1 MKRDSQESLFYVK
14 INILMYEGWILMVE
28 KILFVLL
35 IVNLAIIFTGLY
47 INVRK
52 KRKQHRAA
60 LRIGDFYQSIL
71 DETLTAI
78 VAHDIRTG
86 EIFYANEQLKAIY
99 QIEGDI
105 ANLPP
110 DSLLIQER
118 GKKHLDLD
126 YEALRRGASNEAIE
140 YHDSGRIYQVK
151 GKIIDWYGREAYI
164 EYLFDVTDSKH
175 FSEQLQLEHE
185 ELQRKYQEEMLYRE
199 KAISD
204 DIISS
209 SRINLS
215 HGYVEE
221 MRVGT
226 KDGYEKKYHYAMDLI
241 SRIVAF
247 TNQVWLTEEQN
258 LNMSAPIMLRR
269 FLQGE
274 RAFSE
279 EFMAELKDGRHVWI
293 RSEAK
298 IVQRPETAE
307 IIAFC
312 YNRNITKEKILT
324 NILERI
330 MEFDYDEIFTV
341 DSLNGQVSL
350 MATGRYVLD
359 EQMEEGSYE
368 QEIINLK
375 SRAGTKADAKKI
387 ENDLALENVLEKLKI
402 DPVFISEVSLLSKN
416 GKPRL
421 KQLRFIYLNETLGTL
436 LFTITDIDDM
446 VQAEKQKKEELE
458 AALQI
463 AEEANATKMRFLANM
478 SHEIRTPMNVI
489 IGLASII
496 REEASNQE
504 KVLENTDRLE
514 STSKYLL
521 SLLNDVLDMA
531 RVETGSV
538 NLNKYEFSMSLYW
551 QTINT
556 IAESQAKAA
565 EVTYIFEQEPGML
578 QNYIGD
584 EVRLQQILINLIN
597 NAIKFTPKGGTVTVR
612 TKQIETVNR
621 RAMLQMQVE
630 DTGIGISKDFLPKV
644 FQVFAQ
650 EHDATTS
657 SYGGSGLG
665 LSIAKN
671 FARMMGGDIIV
682 ESEEGVGTIFT
693 VEVWLDLAESSSE
706 EKIVELPMDNTNF
719 FQGKHILLVEDHP
732 LNTVVAKRLLEKQQM
747 EVIHA
752 ENGQIAL
759 DLFRESEENAF
770 DAILMDVRMPVMD
783 GITAAQKIRDLERE
797 DAKSIPIIAMTANA
811 FDEDKQ
817 HTQEAGMNAHLAK
830 PIEPRMLYDTLAQQL
845 VLQARREKRE

>member
-1 MKRDSQESLFYVK
+1 MTDK
-14 INILMYEGWILMVE
+14 ILWVLLIINVT
-28 KILFVLL
+28 ILFV
-35 IVNLAIIFTGLY
+35 GLY
-47 INVRK
+47 ISFGRK
-52 KRKQHRAA
+52 REQRRAA
-60 LRIGDFYQSIL
+60 LRIGDLYQTIL
-71 DETLTAI
+71 NETQTGV
-78 VAHDIRTG
+78 VAHDTRTG
-86 EIFYANEQLKAIY
+86 EIFYANDRLKAIY
-99 QIEGDI
+99 KVEGDI
-105 ANLPP
+105 ENLEP
-110 DSLLIQER
+110 DSFLMQER

-126 YEALRRGASNEAIE
+126 YEALRKGASNEAIE

-151 GKIIDWYGREAYI
+151 GRIIDWYGREAYV

-221 MRVGT
+221 MRIGT
-226 KDGYEKKYHYAMDLI
+226 QDGYEKKYHYAMDLI

-247 TNQVWLTEEQN
+247 TNQVWLSEEQN

-279 EFMAELKDGRHVWI
+279 EFMAELKDGRHVWL

-330 MEFDYDEIFTV
+330 MEFDYDEIFTI

-359 EQMEEGSYE
+359 EQMEEGDYA
-368 QEIINLK
+368 QELANLK
-375 SRAGTKADAKKI
+375 LRAGSKADAKKI
-387 ENDLALENVLEKLKI
+387 ETELQIANILEKLKKE
-402 DPVFISEVSLLSKN
+402 PVFITEVSLMSKN
-416 GKPRL
+416 GKARL

-458 AALQI
+458 GALQV

-496 REEASNQE
+496 REESGNQE

-521 SLLNDVLDMA
+521 TLLNDVLDMA

-538 NLNKYEFSMSLYW
+538 TLNKYEFSRSAYW

-565 EVTYIFEQEPGML
+565 EVNYVFEYEEDKQDK
-578 QNYIGD
+578 YIGD
-584 EVRLQQILINLIN
+584 AVRLQQILINLIN

-612 TKQIETVNR
+612 SKQIETVNR
-621 RAMLQMQVE
+621 RVRLQMQVE
-630 DTGIGISKDFLPKV
+630 DTGIGMSKEFLPKV
-644 FQVFAQ
+644 FQAFAQ
-650 EHDATTS
+650 EHDANTS

-671 FARMMGGDIIV
+671 FARMMGGDITV

-693 VEVWLDLAESSSE
+693 VEVWLDLAIEKQENGVE
-706 EKIVELPMDNTNF
+706 EEQVDVVDF
-719 FQGKHILLVEDHP
+719 FQGKRILLVEDHP
-732 LNTVVAKRLLEKQQM
+732 LNTVVARRLLEKQKM

-752 ENGQIAL
+752 ENGQEAL
-759 DLFRESEENAF
+759 DAFLGSAVGEF

-783 GITAAQKIRDLERE
+783 GITATQKIRALERE
-797 DAKSIPIIAMTANA
+797 DAKGIPIIAMTANA

-817 HTQEAGMNAHLAK
+817 HTHEAGMNAHLAK
-830 PIEPRMLYDTLAQQL
+830 PIEPRMLYDTLAQQF
-845 VLQARREKRE
+845 VSQRMRDRRE

>member
-1 MKRDSQESLFYVK
+1 
-14 INILMYEGWILMVE
+14 MVE
-28 KILFVLL
+28 KILWVLL
-35 IVNLAIIFTGLY
+35 IINVTILLVGLY
-47 INVRK
+47 ISFGRK
-52 KRKQHRAA
+52 REQRRAA
-60 LRIGDFYQSIL
+60 LRIGDLYQTIL
-71 DETLTAI
+71 NETQTGV

-86 EIFYANEQLKAIY
+86 EIFYANDRLKEIY
-99 QIEGDI
+99 HVEGDVS
-105 ANLPP
+105 NLAP
-110 DSLLIQER
+110 DSFLMQER

-126 YEALRRGASNEAIE
+126 YEALRNGASNEAIE

-151 GKIIDWYGREAYI
+151 GRIIDWYGRESYV
-164 EYLFDVTDSKH
+164 EYLFDVTDSKR

-247 TNQVWLTEEQN
+247 TNQVWLSEEQN

-269 FLQGE
+269 YLQGE

-279 EFMAELKDGRHVWI
+279 EFMAELKDGRHVWL
-293 RSEAK
+293 RSETK

-330 MEFDYDEIFTV
+330 MEFDYDEIFTI

-350 MATGRYVLD
+350 MATGRYVMD
-359 EQMEEGSYE
+359 EQMEEGDYA
-368 QEIINLK
+368 QELAELK
-375 SRAGTKADAKKI
+375 LRAASRADAKKI
-387 ENDLALENVLEKLKI
+387 ETELQISNILEKLKK
-402 DPVFISEVSLLSKN
+402 DPVFITEVSLMSKN
-416 GKPRL
+416 GKARL

-446 VQAEKQKKEELE
+446 VQAEKQKQEELE
-458 AALQI
+458 GALQV

-496 REEASNQE
+496 REESDNQE
-504 KVLENTDRLE
+504 KVLEHTNRLE

-521 SLLNDVLDMA
+521 TLLNDVLDMA
-531 RVETGSV
+531 RVENGSV
-538 NLNKYEFSMSLYW
+538 TLNKYEFSRSAYW

-565 EVTYIFEQEPGML
+565 EVNYVFECEDNKQDL
-578 QNYIGD
+578 YIGD
-584 EVRLQQILINLIN
+584 GIRLQQILINLIN

-612 TKQIETVNR
+612 SKQIETVNR
-621 RAMLQMQVE
+621 RVRLQMQVE
-630 DTGIGISKDFLPKV
+630 DTGIGMSKEFLPKV

-650 EHDATTS
+650 EHDASTS

-665 LSIAKN
+665 LSIAKS
-671 FARMMGGDIIV
+671 FARMMGGDITV

-693 VEVWLDLAESSSE
+693 VEVWLDLA
-706 EKIVELPMDNTNF
+706 VEQMSDSDQKVLTDVVDF
-719 FQGKHILLVEDHP
+719 FVGKRILLVEDHP
-732 LNTVVAKRLLEKQQM
+732 LNTVVARRLLEKQKM
-747 EVIHA
+747 EVVHA
-752 ENGQIAL
+752 ENGQEAL
-759 DLFRESEENAF
+759 DYFMNSEIGEF

-783 GITAAQKIRDLERE
+783 GITATQKIRELERE
-797 DAKSIPIIAMTANA
+797 DAQTIPIIAMTANA

-817 HTQEAGMNAHLAK
+817 HTYEAGMNAHLAK
-830 PIEPRMLYDTLAQQL
+830 PIEPRMLYDTLAEQFVPQRTRD
-845 VLQARREKRE
+845 RRLF

>member
-1 MKRDSQESLFYVK
+1 M
-14 INILMYEGWILMVE
+14 IE

-35 IVNLAIIFTGLY
+35 I
-47 INVRK
+47 INVSILLVGFYISFGRK
-52 KRKQHRAA
+52 SEQRRLA
-60 LRIGDFYQSIL
+60 LRTGNLYQTIL
-71 DETLTAI
+71 NETQTGVI
-78 VAHDIRTG
+78 AHDIKTG
-86 EIFYANEQLKAIY
+86 EIFYANDRLKEIY
-99 QIEGDI
+99 GVEGDI
-105 ANLPP
+105 KELDA
-110 DSLLIQER
+110 DSFLVQER

-126 YEALRRGASNEAIE
+126 YEALRQGASNEAIE

-151 GKIIDWYGREAYI
+151 GKIIDWYGREAYV
-164 EYLFDVTDSKH
+164 EYLFDVTDSKR

-204 DIISS
+204 DVISS

-247 TNQVWLTEEQN
+247 TNQVWLSEEQN
-258 LNMSAPIMLRR
+258 LNMSTPIMLRR
-269 FLQGE
+269 YLQGE

-279 EFMAELKDGRHVWI
+279 EFMAELKDGRHVWL
-293 RSEAK
+293 RSEVK

-330 MEFDYDEIFTV
+330 MEFDYDEIFTI

-350 MATGRYVLD
+350 MATGRYVMD
-359 EQMEEGSYE
+359 EQMEEGNYA
-368 QEIINLK
+368 QELANLK
-375 SRAGTKADAKKI
+375 ARAGSRADAEKI
-387 ENDLALENVLEKLKI
+387 ESELQIENILEKLKKE
-402 DPVFISEVSLLSKN
+402 PVFITEVSLISKN
-416 GKPRL
+416 GKARL

-436 LFTITDIDDM
+436 LFTITDIEEM
-446 VQAEKQKKEELE
+446 VQAEKQKQEELE
-458 AALQI
+458 GALKV
-463 AEEANATKMRFLANM
+463 AEEANETKMRFLANM

-496 REEASNQE
+496 REESGNQE
-504 KVLENTDRLE
+504 KVLANTDRLE

-521 SLLNDVLDMA
+521 TLLNDVLDMA

-538 NLNKYEFSMSLYW
+538 SLNKQEFSRHAYW

-565 EVTYIFEQEPGML
+565 EVNYIFECEEGRQDR
-578 QNYIGD
+578 YIGD

-612 TKQIETVNR
+612 SKQIETVNHR
-621 RAMLQMQVE
+621 VRLQMQVE
-630 DTGIGISKDFLPKV
+630 DTGIGMSKEFLPKV
-644 FQVFAQ
+644 FQAFAQ

-671 FARMMGGDIIV
+671 FARMMGGDITV
-682 ESEEGVGTIFT
+682 ESEEGVGTVFT
-693 VEVWLDLAESSSE
+693 VEVWMDLTTNQSE
-706 EKIVELPMDNTNF
+706 DKLEEFPIDTVDF
-719 FQGKHILLVEDHP
+719 FAGKRILLVEDHP
-732 LNTVVAKRLLEKQQM
+732 LNTVVAKRLLEKQKM
-747 EVIHA
+747 EVVHA
-752 ENGQIAL
+752 ENGQIAF
-759 DLFRESEENAF
+759 DLFEESIAGTY

-783 GITAAQKIRDLERE
+783 GITATQKIRELSRE
-797 DAKSIPIIAMTANA
+797 DAQTIPIIAMTANA

-817 HTQEAGMNAHLAK
+817 HTYDAGMNAHLAK
-830 PIEPRMLYDTLAQQL
+830 PIEPRMLYDTLAQQF
-845 VLQARREKRE
+845 VSKREQDRYI